1 MLILV
6 LLKSNF
12 KDNKQNFGCFSTKL
26 RDKINKFECIV
37 KPDTFYSIRKF
48 VSHERKRKSSGR
60 EVGNGCGRTMPL
72 CSSVRW
78 PFRKAVTCSTCTL
91 GVRQDP
97 LELGPQRN
105 PIDGSVLV
113 HRRIRFSRATRYFMV
128 NFTLTGSS
136 LFL

>member
-1 MLILV
+1 M
-6 LLKSNF
+6 LLKLN
-12 KDNKQNFGCFSTKL
+12 KNKQNFDCFSTKL
-26 RDKINKFECIV
+26 YEKINKFKV
-37 KPDTFYSIRKF
+37 SLNLVHFIRSKSSF
-48 VSHERKRKSSGR
+48 RERNRKSSGR

-128 NFTLTGSS
+128 NFTLTGSF